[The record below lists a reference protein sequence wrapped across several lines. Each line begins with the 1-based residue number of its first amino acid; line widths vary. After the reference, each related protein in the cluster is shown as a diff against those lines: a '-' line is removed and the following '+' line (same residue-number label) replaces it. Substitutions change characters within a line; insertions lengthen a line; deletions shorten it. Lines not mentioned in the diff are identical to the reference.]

1 MVQDDGV
8 VVQQTLVDR
17 AQLLHVQGRV
27 VHPPQGV
34 CLLVVVVDQVPEGLE
49 EISVGD
55 SPALQSEIFEEAAV
69 QHGEAQEARQGL
81 AVGLGHRRRVAQEV
95 PEDPEPAPQVIVV
108 RVSLPPVHEPLE
120 AGDAVVFPIE
130 VVSTEEASLLGHHQ
144 EQEPIH
150 QPQKVS
156 IELFRAHAL
165 GRGPMAQKSVG
176 KEDQALFDPV
186 PEAVPGAVALLHRLL
201 VVTLEQARG
210 CILDPLRKA
219 GPVEEAVEQ
228 DEVNE
233 ALLFENGLQV
243 EGHVG
248 LAA

>member
-1 MVQDDGV
+1 MVQDDRV
-8 VVQQTLVDR
+8 VVQQALVDR
-17 AQLLHVQGRV
+17 AEFLHVQGRV
-27 VHPPQGV
+27 VHPPLGV

-55 SPALQSEIFEEAAV
+55 GPALEGERFEEAAV
-69 QHGEAQEARQGL
+69 QHGEAQEGRQGL
-81 AVGLGHRRRVAQEV
+81 TVGLGHWRRIPQEV
-95 PEDPEPAPQVIVV
+95 PEDPKPAPQVIVV

-120 AGDAVVFPIE
+120 AGDAVVFPVE
-130 VVSTEEASLLGHHQ
+130 VISAEKAPLFGHQQ
-144 EQEPIH
+144 EKEPIH

-176 KEDQALFDPV
+176 EEDQALFDPV

-201 VVTLEQARG
+201 VVTLEPARG

-219 GPVEEAVEQ
+219 GPVEEAVEK
-228 DEVNE
+228 DEVDE
-233 ALLFENGLQV
+233 ALLFEDGLQV